1 MLWTTRL
8 NGSLI
13 RKRMANDTR
22 GKIDHRLDLFAI
34 FDRLTDGED
43 GERLCNSQI
52 DCAICE
58 ESTRT
63 DATPKAEGNNV
74 RIGFWF
80 AFGGFEKAFWL
91 EG

>member
-1 MLWTTRL
+1 
-8 NGSLI
+8 
-13 RKRMANDTR
+13 MADDTW

-34 FDRLTDGED
+34 FDCLADGED

-58 ESTRT
+58 DSART
-63 DATPKAEGNNV
+63 DATSIAEGNIV

-80 AFGGFEKAFWL
+80 AFGGFEKSFRL
-91 EG
+91 ET